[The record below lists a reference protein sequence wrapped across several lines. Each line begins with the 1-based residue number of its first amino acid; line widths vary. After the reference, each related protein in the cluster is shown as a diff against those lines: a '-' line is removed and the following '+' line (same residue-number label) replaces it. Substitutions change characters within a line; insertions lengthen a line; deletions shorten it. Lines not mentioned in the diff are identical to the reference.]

1 MSHLAGPIF
10 TVVVA
15 GGSGRRFGS
24 MKQFERLDSAG
35 GGTRVL
41 DHAVRTALECCDGVV
56 LVVPA
61 DDVDDERAHHD
72 RARVEVVAGG
82 PTRTA
87 STRCGLAAVPDTATV
102 ILVHDAARP
111 FASVELFRSVI
122 DAVADGVDGAVP
134 GLPVTDT
141 VKSIEVVPTTTV
153 PGLGAA
159 THRPAVTPVVTAT
172 PDRATLVAVQTPQAF
187 RADVLRRAH
196 RQENE
201 GSDDASLVEV
211 IGGTVIVVPGEP
223 DNRKITHPEDL
234 AWAREHLARKASS

>member
-1 MSHLAGPIF
+1 M
-10 TVVVA
+10 VVA

-24 MKQFERLDSAG
+24 MKQFEPLDTG
-35 GGTRVL
+35 GGSRRVL
-41 DHAVRTALECCDGVV
+41 DHAVDAALACSDGVV

-61 DDVDDERAHHD
+61 DDVDDERIRH
-72 RARVEVVAGG
+72 RGSGSRVEVVAGG

-87 STRCGLAAVPDTATV
+87 STRCGLAAVPTGAGI

-111 FASVELFRSVI
+111 FAGPELFGSVI
-122 DAVADGVDGAVP
+122 DAVRAGVDGAVP

-141 VKSIEVVPTTTV
+141 VKTIEVVETTSV
-153 PGLGAA
+153 PGLADASG
-159 THRPAVTPVVTAT
+159 RPVVTPVVVAT

-196 RQENE
+196 AQEAE
-201 GSDDASLVEV
+201 GSDDASLVEMT
-211 IGGTVIVVPGEP
+211 GGTVIVVPGSA

-234 AWAREHLARKASS
+234 VWAREHLSGTTA